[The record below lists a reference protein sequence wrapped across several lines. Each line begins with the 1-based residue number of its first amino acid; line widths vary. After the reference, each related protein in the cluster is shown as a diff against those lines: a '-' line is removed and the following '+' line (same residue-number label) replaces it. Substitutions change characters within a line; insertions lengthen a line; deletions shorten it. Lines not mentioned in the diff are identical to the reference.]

1 MRVDH
6 GRHDFVGVERDGG
19 ERPQQGA
26 LLLKAIDR
34 PLAGRL
40 VKSDVG
46 DLIAPGRRQGQ
57 IVLEASQFIATAS

>member
-46 DLIAPGRRQGQ
+46 DLIAPGSARAR
-57 IVLEASQFIATAS
+57 